1 MDIDLNPQT
10 FKPLK
15 PLNPSNPETPKPL
28 NFLMQLAE
36 RLYISGYISYPRT
49 ESSAYPKSFDVRA
62 TLAEQRS
69 HPVWGDYVTSL
80 LAIGPLGPKGGTD
93 AGDHPPIT
101 PVRQVGLMI
110 VL

>member
-1 MDIDLNPQT
+1 
-10 FKPLK
+10 
-15 PLNPSNPETPKPL
+15 
-28 NFLMQLAE
+28 MQLAE

-80 LAIGPLGPKGGTD
+80 LALGPSVPKGGTD

-101 PVRQVGLMI
+101 PVRQVGTMI
-110 VL
+110 LQYEIKPRI